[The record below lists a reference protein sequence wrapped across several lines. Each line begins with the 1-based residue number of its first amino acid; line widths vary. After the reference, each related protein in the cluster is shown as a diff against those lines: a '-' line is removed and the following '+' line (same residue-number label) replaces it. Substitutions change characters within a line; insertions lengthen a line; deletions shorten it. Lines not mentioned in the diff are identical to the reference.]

1 MTSYTRSGDVTTP
14 IHAAAENGDVDA
26 LLRALENGAS
36 PHAID
41 QNQSTPLQYV
51 CSRPDNDDGRLAC
64 LQALIEAGANV
75 NTALDVPFNNRPL
88 MYAAQYSS
96 AKLVAALLESGA
108 DVNLGNGDYTPLHW
122 ACVTSMRGD
131 LAVERASVLIRNGAA
146 VNQRHPTEGETPLD
160 CAIRYSLDRLFPL
173 LLRAG
178 AALPAQT
185 TNAYIRKVRAAGGI
199 KKYERVHLNSI
210 AAPFALK
217 FSHLLPPE
225 LARRVVEYAF
235 HVGDY

>member
-26 LLRALENGAS
+26 LLRALESGAS

-75 NTALDVPFNNRPL
+75 NAALDVPFNNRPL

-122 ACVTSMRGD
+122 ACMTSMRGD

-146 VNQRHPTEGETPLD
+146 VNQRHPTSGETPLD
-160 CAIRYSLDRLFPL
+160 FAIRYSLDRLFPL

-185 TNAYIRKVRAAGGI
+185 TNAYLQKVIAAGGFRQ
-199 KKYERVHLNSI
+199 YERNHLN
-210 AAPFALK
+210 ALTATFAPKFA
-217 FSHLLPPE
+217 HLPPE
-225 LARRVVEYAF
+225 MVRRVVEYAF
-235 HVGDY
+235 HAGDY